1 MQRRIFVLPFLT
13 VALLL
18 LLSGC
23 GKPKTYYSIITGK
36 IASLSGRPVYSAS
49 IAVQTSSG
57 VLSAFSNQD
66 GAYTI
71 TVPSG
76 QVTLAVSKAGY
87 VSCSETLK
95 LENNQR
101 LNKDVQLAVVTPSV
115 TIEGDVT
122 IGN

>member
-76 QVTLAVSKAGY
+76 QVTLAVSKVGY
-87 VSCSETLK
+87 VAHSETLK

-101 LNKDVQLAVVTPSV
+101 LAKDIQLAVVTPSV

-122 IGN
+122 LEN